1 MQEQALHT
9 ELYWPL
15 LVYAGLVVFLIAGIL
30 FLSYLLG
37 QRHRERATG
46 EVYES
51 GIVPTGTARLQ
62 FSSDFYLIAMF
73 FVIFDLEAV
82 FLVAWA
88 IGFEE
93 AGWPGLIGA
102 ALFILI
108 LLVVLL
114 YEWRTGALD
123 YGPRGRKIIEA
134 LRKRREKQQS

>member
-1 MQEQALHT
+1 MI
-9 ELYWPL
+9 
-15 LVYAGLVVFLIAGIL
+15 YAGLVILLVAGVL
-30 FLSYLLG
+30 FLSHLLG
-37 QRHRERATG
+37 QRHRERSTG
-46 EVYES
+46 EVFES
-51 GIVPTGTARLQ
+51 GIVPTGNARIQ

-93 AGWPGLIGA
+93 AGWPGFAGA
-102 ALFILI
+102 AVFISL

-123 YGPRGRKIIEA
+123 YGPQGRKIIEA
-134 LRKRREKQQS
+134 LRKRREKQKL

>member
-1 MQEQALHT
+1 MIQT
-9 ELYWPL
+9 DIYWPL
-15 LVYAGLVVFLIAGIL
+15 LLYAGLAIALIGVMLLLSHIL
-30 FLSYLLG
+30 
-37 QRHRERATG
+37 G
-46 EVYES
+46 EHHSDPAKEDIYES
-51 GIVPTGTARLQ
+51 GIRPTGDARLQ

-93 AGWPGLIGA
+93 AGWPGFVGA
-102 ALFILI
+102 AVFIAI
-108 LLVVLL
+108 LMVVLF

-134 LRKRREKQQS
+134 LRKRRQKK